1 MSYVVNFLV
10 WIIFIFNFIIL
21 VNVFGNFSIN
31 LYFEDNV
38 NGISFF
44 LIVKFV
50 VMDFFCYNG
59 GVCDCKELIL
69 EEK

>member
-1 MSYVVNFLV
+1 M
-10 WIIFIFNFIIL
+10 
-21 VNVFGNFSIN
+21 NVFGNFSIN

-38 NGISFF
+38 NGILFF

-50 VMDFFCYNG
+50 VMEFFCYNG
-59 GVCDCKELIL
+59 GMCDCKELIL

>member
-1 MSYVVNFLV
+1 M
-10 WIIFIFNFIIL
+10 
-21 VNVFGNFSIN
+21 NVFGNFSIN

-38 NGISFF
+38 NGILFF

-50 VMDFFCYNG
+50 VMEFFCYNG
-59 GVCDCKELIL
+59 GMCDRKELIL